1 MNNWKLIQRMLVAK
15 SYRLRFA
22 FAFMIAVFFLQPSTA
37 YTAELTSMPA
47 PKVIIFDVNETLL
60 DLAPLRRSVGAAL
73 PDGEALLPLWFST
86 MLHYS
91 LVETL
96 TGSYHDFAQIGTAAL
111 TMVASSR
118 GVELDAAEARQAIA
132 GTITK
137 LPAHPDVIPALK
149 SLSTSGYQ
157 VVSLTNSSNAGVAA
171 QFEYAGLTS
180 FFDRRFSVEDIR
192 AYKPD
197 PRPYRWVL
205 DELGIQPEE
214 ALMVAAHAWDLAG
227 AKAVGLQ
234 TAFIQRPGTVAYPL
248 VGRPD
253 YVVENLQQL
262 VDLISK
268 K

>member
-1 MNNWKLIQRMLVAK
+1 
-15 SYRLRFA
+15 
-22 FAFMIAVFFLQPSTA
+22 
-37 YTAELTSMPA
+37 MPK

-60 DLAPLRRSVGAAL
+60 DLAPLRISVGQAL
-73 PDGEALLPLWFST
+73 EGHEEFLSLWFST

-96 TGSYHDFAQIGTAAL
+96 TGNYHDFGQIGSAAL
-111 TMVASSR
+111 MMVADSQ
-118 GVELDAAEARQAIA
+118 GIELDSDEASAAIT

-137 LPAHPDVIPALK
+137 LPAHPDVVPALK
-149 SLSTSGYQ
+149 ALKAKGFH

-171 QFEYAGLTS
+171 QFEFAGLTEY
-180 FFDRRFSVEDIR
+180 FERRFSVEDVR

-205 DELGIQPEE
+205 EQLDIQPEE

-234 TAFIQRPGTVAYPL
+234 TAFVQRPGTVLYPL
-248 VGRPD
+248 AARPD

-262 VDLISK
+262 VDLLGD
-268 K
+268 